1 MLVHGQTALRARTV
15 QAPGEEDLVQWRF
28 QTQGVVCW
36 LIRRKPHHRPVP
48 IAPIQ
53 GRAHGGGHERADDG
67 AVRPWAILPSFPPV
81 WGPCWLRG
89 SWDEGCWCADAAVLN
104 LPEVGEGA
112 AELQDLILADIL
124 ITDLDLVD
132 VGEDAVGLSQ
142 GVNPPSQLCGLFG
155 RYQ

>member
-1 MLVHGQTALRARTV
+1 MLVHGHTALGAWTV
-15 QAPGEEDLVQWRF
+15 QASGEEDLVQWRF
-28 QTQGVVCW
+28 QTQGVICW

-48 IAPIQ
+48 IAAIQ
-53 GRAHGGGHERADDG
+53 RRAHGGGDKRSDYG
-67 AVRPWAILPSFPPV
+67 AIRPWAILPSFPPV
-81 WGPCWLRG
+81 RGPCWLCG

-132 VGEDAVGLSQ
+132 VGEDTVGLAK
-142 GVNPPSQLCGLFG
+142 GVNAPSQLCGLLG
-155 RYQ
+155 R